1 MSSTASKIN
10 KSVYY
15 WEDFESKNLK
25 ESIVGRKGLSLFEL
39 KDMDVPIPEFFVLS
53 SKVFDRFVSE
63 SLLRDKEKLL
73 ENGKNPEESEVES
86 SFNRSDF
93 NEETLEQLISAY
105 TRLSGFTDAWV
116 SVRSSVVF
124 PSSPEV
130 SFSGVFSTELNVRG
144 IKNLIHS
151 IKRIYSS
158 LFTDDVVAYA
168 SKKGINLSEVK
179 LAVVV
184 QKMIQAEV
192 SGVAFTVDPITQDS
206 GRLSIEAVFGLGDT
220 ISLGELTP
228 DTYLLNKKELN
239 IVEKHISP
247 QEWMRVRMLS
257 NTQGK
262 SGVEKIKISNSWS
275 HRQKVEDKYLREI
288 SKIALIV
295 ENKLRRAQSIEWVLA
310 GGKVWILQSKDL
322 YEKNYEE
329 NVVIDSRDFDTLAE
343 VLKWSIDRYTGLGM
357 IESKAVEHAQ
367 RIVQGNKHEKGSLTE
382 KLIGIAKSQVESK
395 PKVESSTLAKSI
407 EDLLVK
413 GVGASFGQVVGTVV
427 VLEKDKEIAV
437 DKRTVLVI
445 KQYASEMES
454 LIVACGGVVMD
465 SGGVTSDTA
474 ILCREFNIPAV
485 VGTQKASSVLKDG
498 DIVRIDGNTGSV
510 YRETSKEAR
519 QEIDS
524 KVQDTVH
531 PVVQAYKDEELSG
544 IDLLKGTQIEEKK
557 EDVSGTDYLP
567 KIPKDM
573 SLPPSATKVF
583 VTPNAKVNELID
595 FVGNSHGLVYIDF
608 DQVLLEYGRHMLAFV
623 EEKKFVEYSKD
634 IAEKL
639 CSYIDLAE
647 GNQVILSLG
656 SKTVGDFRAITK
668 GKEFEGKELDDSVH
682 GLAHYIDNKELLR
695 RSLMI
700 VRRVRNVYKKR
711 NVDIAINS
719 PMNGTLMKEFKKS
732 LSAAGL
738 RRTST
743 FKVYAVID
751 TPTEVILVDEIIDAK
766 IDGVVLHMPRI
777 VRAMQGFS
785 MDDVSAKY
793 NLGVNS
799 VFKIVD
805 AVVDTTRGSSRQIIA
820 MVENNKD
827 LIKYCI
833 QMGIYGISVN
843 YSDIKESR
851 TLVADEEAKLILGK
865 R

>member
-25 ESIVGRKGLSLFEL
+25 ESVVGRKGLSLFEL
-39 KDMDVPIPEFFVLS
+39 KDMDVPIPEFFVVS
-53 SKVFDRFVSE
+53 SKVFDRFVSQ
-63 SLLRDKEKLL
+63 SLLRDKERLL
-73 ENGKNPEESEVES
+73 ENGKNPEESEIEA
-86 SFNRSDF
+86 SFNKSDF
-93 NEETLEQLISAY
+93 DEETLEQLISAY

-144 IKNLIHS
+144 IKNLIPS

-184 QKMIQAEV
+184 QKMVQAEV
-192 SGVAFTVDPITQDS
+192 SGVAFTVDPITQDP

-228 DTYLLNKKELN
+228 DIYLLSKKELN

-247 QEWMRVRMLS
+247 QEWMKVRMLS

-275 HRQKVEDKYLREI
+275 HRQKVEDKYLKEI
-288 SKIALIV
+288 SKISLIV
-295 ENKLRRAQSIEWVLA
+295 ENKLRQAQSIEWVLA

-322 YEKNYEE
+322 YEKNLEE
-329 NVVIDSRDFDTLAE
+329 NVVIDSKDFDTLAE

-395 PKVESSTLAKSI
+395 PKIESSTLAKNR

-413 GVGASFGQVVGTVV
+413 GVGASFGQVVGKVV
-427 VLEKDKEIAV
+427 VLEKDKDIAV
-437 DKRTVLVI
+437 DKNTILVI

-485 VGTQKASSVLKDG
+485 VGTGNASSTLKEG
-498 DIVRIDGNTGSV
+498 DIVRIDGNSGSV
-510 YRETSKEAR
+510 YREGNMEIMKESKTE
-519 QEIDS
+519 ES
-524 KVQDTVH
+524 VH
-531 PVVQAYKDEELSG
+531 PVVQAYKEEDLSG
-544 IDLLKGTQIEEKK
+544 IDLLRGTQIEEKK
-557 EDVSGTDYLP
+557 EDVSGIDYSS

-583 VTPNAKVNELID
+583 IQPNAKVNELID
-595 FVGNSHGLVYIDF
+595 FVGNAHGLVYLDF
-608 DQVLLEYGRHMLAFV
+608 DQILLDYGRHMLAFV

-668 GKEFEGKELDDSVH
+668 GKEFEGKELEDSVH

-719 PMNGTLMKEFKKS
+719 PMNGTLMREFKKS

-743 FKVYAVID
+743 FRVYAVID
-751 TPTEVILVDEIIDAK
+751 TPTEVILVDEIMDAK

-777 VRAMQGFS
+777 VRVMQGFG
-785 MDDVSAKY
+785 MEDVDAKY

-805 AVVDTTRGSSRQIIA
+805 AVVDNTRGSSRQVIA

-827 LIKYCI
+827 LIKYCV
-833 QMGIYGISVN
+833 QMGIYGVSVN
-843 YSDIKESR
+843 FSDIKESR
-851 TLVADEEAKLILGK
+851 ALVADEEAKLILGK

>member
-25 ESIVGRKGLSLFEL
+25 ESVVGRKGLSLFEL
-39 KDMDVPIPEFFVLS
+39 KDMDVPIPEFFVVS
-53 SKVFDRFVSE
+53 SKVFDRFVSQ
-63 SLLRDKEKLL
+63 SLLRDKERLL
-73 ENGKNPEESEVES
+73 ENGKNPEESEIEA
-86 SFNRSDF
+86 SFNKSDF
-93 NEETLEQLISAY
+93 DEETLEQLISAY

-144 IKNLIHS
+144 IKNLIPS

-184 QKMIQAEV
+184 QKMVQAEV
-192 SGVAFTVDPITQDS
+192 SGVAFTVDPITQDP

-228 DTYLLNKKELN
+228 DIYLLSKKELN

-247 QEWMRVRMLS
+247 QEWMKVRMLS

-275 HRQKVEDKYLREI
+275 HRQKVEDKYLKEI
-288 SKIALIV
+288 SKISLIV
-295 ENKLRRAQSIEWVLA
+295 ENKLRQAQSIEWVLA

-322 YEKNYEE
+322 YEKNLEE
-329 NVVIDSRDFDTLAE
+329 NVVIDSKDFDTLAE

-395 PKVESSTLAKSI
+395 PKIESSTLAKNR

-413 GVGASFGQVVGTVV
+413 GVGASFGQVVGKVV
-427 VLEKDKEIAV
+427 VLEKDKDIAV
-437 DKRTVLVI
+437 DKNTILVI

-485 VGTQKASSVLKDG
+485 VGTGNASSTLKEG
-498 DIVRIDGNTGSV
+498 DIVRIDGNSGSV
-510 YRETSKEAR
+510 YREGNRVIMKESKTE
-519 QEIDS
+519 ES
-524 KVQDTVH
+524 VH
-531 PVVQAYKDEELSG
+531 PVVQAYKEEDLSG
-544 IDLLKGTQIEEKK
+544 IDLLRGTQIEEKK
-557 EDVSGTDYLP
+557 EDVSGIDYSS

-583 VTPNAKVNELID
+583 IQPNAKVNELID
-595 FVGNSHGLVYIDF
+595 FVGNAHGLVYLDF
-608 DQVLLEYGRHMLAFV
+608 DQILLDYGRHMLAFV

-668 GKEFEGKELDDSVH
+668 GKEFEGKELEDSVH

-719 PMNGTLMKEFKKS
+719 PMNGTLMREFKKS

-743 FKVYAVID
+743 FRVYAVID
-751 TPTEVILVDEIIDAK
+751 TPTEVILVDEIMDAK

-777 VRAMQGFS
+777 VRVMQGFG
-785 MDDVSAKY
+785 MEDVDAKY

-805 AVVDTTRGSSRQIIA
+805 AVVDNTRGSSRQVIA

-827 LIKYCI
+827 LIKYCV
-833 QMGIYGISVN
+833 QMGIYGVSVN
-843 YSDIKESR
+843 FSDIKESR
-851 TLVADEEAKLILGK
+851 ALVADEEAKLILGK